1 MTERPTGEARLRV
14 TILGSGSPPPS
25 LSRSAPS
32 VVVEHNGR
40 PYLFDVGDGTTTQ
53 LLRGQFALRDVTTV
67 LFTHL
72 HADHSLGY
80 GQLLLGGWIAG
91 RRSLRVYG
99 PERTAHLHDT
109 LLHDL
114 YRDDVAYRVDM
125 GRTPDGLLDKV
136 TVTDLSGAGVVLSE
150 DGLTITRLPV
160 LHSIP
165 TFAYRLQLDAGPSLV
180 ISGDTAYYEPLAEF
194 AAGADLLIQDS
205 TLTPMPPGSLSP
217 AADPAFRAK
226 LAEAHTSAEQA
237 GRLAALARARA
248 LILTHLMP
256 DADTDGAIAASRTRF
271 TGFVVAAADLLQI
284 EIPSLQTRSRQP
296 AEGGPGGPLGKK

>member
-1 MTERPTGEARLRV
+1 MTDRLTEAHLRV

-32 VVVEHNGR
+32 VLVEHDGR

-53 LLRGQFALRDVTTV
+53 LLRGQFALGGITTV

-99 PERTAHLHDT
+99 PERTTHLHDT

-114 YRDDVAYRVDM
+114 YRDDVAYRVGM

-136 TVTDLSGAGVVLSE
+136 SVTDLAGPGVVLSE
-150 DGLTITRLPV
+150 DGLTITRRPV

-165 TFAYRLQLDAGPSLV
+165 TFAFRLQLDAGPSVV

-217 AADPAFRAK
+217 AADPAFRAM
-226 LAEAHTSAEQA
+226 LAQAHTSAEEA
-237 GRLAALARARA
+237 GRLAAMAGVRA
-248 LILTHLMP
+248 LVLTHLMP
-256 DADTDGAIAASRTRF
+256 DADTDGAVAASRAHF
-271 TGFVVAAADLLQI
+271 DGLIVAASDLMTI
-284 EIPSLQTRSRQP
+284 EVPNLTFRTC
-296 AEGGPGGPLGKK
+296 